1 MHLKLLD
8 RVFRKNTVAFQRL
21 GDQNQTLYEDP
32 DAATEDCWRAG
43 ANVIPLTDSRRF
55 GPEIAR
61 FASRLTARSA
71 QQIGGK
77 PGIPSRRTLLLFDRA
92 SICKV
97 IPTYADEVHLHWVK
111 GVDTQLAVW
120 AVASRH
126 NLYRR
131 RGAWPKSLVDY
142 HPSYRSEAAGK
153 AADTLCRLMQK
164 ASLLHANRKPTVEVL
179 ELLTTGTVQM
189 LARYGFVGPLGRRV
203 NSLNLWATLGV
214 IEGQPAVAVRQL
226 FRDRILY
233 GSAPW
238 ELGAWTD
245 FCNELRVR
253 LRLPEPAADKIES
266 LAAFLAFNDAE
277 ALSSL
282 PAGLGGSTKQ
292 TTINGVT
299 IRLGSIHSV
308 KGRTVDAILVV
319 QSEVYRGPA
328 ADQQVMDLETVLPH
342 AFGIANADFSTSEA
356 RLAAATNVFVG
367 VTRTRELLALA
378 LRRDAASDVLLE
390 AARQQGWHV
399 RDLT

>member
-1 MHLKLLD
+1 MALLHGS
-8 RVFRKNTVAFQRL
+8 TGIAMECP
-21 GDQNQTLYEDP
+21 QT
-32 DAATEDCWRAG
+32 
-43 ANVIPLTDSRRF
+43 IPLVHAYFTRSLAIPVHSNFDGLTGPHQFKGRGHLSGRF
-55 GPEIAR
+55 KERPPPQAPV
-61 FASRLTARSA
+61 RS
-71 QQIGGK
+71 GG
-77 PGIPSRRTLLLFDRA
+77 A
-92 SICKV
+92 
-97 IPTYADEVHLHWVK
+97 
-111 GVDTQLAVW
+111 
-120 AVASRH
+120 
-126 NLYRR
+126 
-131 RGAWPKSLVDY
+131 
-142 HPSYRSEAAGK
+142 
-153 AADTLCRLMQK
+153 
-164 ASLLHANRKPTVEVL
+164 TVR
-179 ELLTTGTVQM
+179 LTTGTVQM

-342 AFGIANADFSTSEA
+342 AFGIANTDFSTSEA